1 MLHAA
6 AQDFDLADRLREELR
21 SSGIDPEKARPPGF
35 QASQT
40 PWAPPPQMSHK
51 RSHSDMAASSG
62 MGYGAP
68 YGAGYGYGGGGGGGG
83 GYGGGGYGGGSYG
96 ASGAS
101 AGPAMDAET
110 ERELDA
116 WVNAKRA
123 KDFAAADK
131 IREQLRARG
140 IEPDRAR
147 PSGNVRR

>member
-1 MLHAA
+1 V
-6 AQDFDLADRLREELR
+6 
-21 SSGIDPEKARPPGF
+21 
-35 QASQT
+35 
-40 PWAPPPQMSHK
+40 
-51 RSHSDMAASSG
+51 
-62 MGYGAP
+62 
-68 YGAGYGYGGGGGGGG
+68 
-83 GYGGGGYGGGSYG
+83 
-96 ASGAS
+96 
-101 AGPAMDAET
+101 DAET